1 MKKNIVYANI
11 ITQIIKKEEITM
23 NRTKKILAVILS
35 ALMLFGVMS
44 LVVSAQEKDNTLRF
58 GDDGKFTILQ
68 FADIQDGYP
77 LMTITKKLLQD
88 TLAKVQPDLV
98 VLTGDNIS
106 GGSTNTKVITRAA
119 INEFMSIFEKAGVP
133 TAAVFGNHDDES
145 EFADKDFQ
153 MSVYESYD
161 CFVGYNEGDSIPGV
175 GTYNIPVVSSDGTRI
190 AFNIWMTDSGTYNT
204 ENDLGGYACTTK
216 EQIAWYV
223 EKSNELKA
231 LNGGNPV
238 PSINF
243 QHIIVPEIFDALAEC
258 EAGTPESISRGD
270 KYLTLPEGVE
280 GHLHESPCPPNYNNG
295 QFAAFKQQGDVFAT
309 VSGHDHVNNFV
320 VPYEGIDIV
329 NTPGVGFS
337 SYNDETVGSRVFV
350 IDENDPE
357 NYETYV
363 DGYFD
368 VYGDDEAALYRYQA
382 YSRTTDDLTK
392 FVAWFKMI
400 FATIKAMF

>member
-1 MKKNIVYANI
+1 
-11 ITQIIKKEEITM
+11 M
-23 NRTKKILAVILS
+23 NRTKKIIAVLLS
-35 ALMLFGVMS
+35 VLMTMSFASLF
-44 LVVSAQEKDNTLRF
+44 AFAAEEEKTLQF

-88 TLAKVQPDLV
+88 TVKKVQPDLI

-106 GGSTNTKVITRAA
+106 GGSTTTKVITRAA
-119 INEFMSIFEKAGVP
+119 INEYMSIFEKAGIP

-145 EFADKDFQ
+145 ALADKNFQ

-175 GTYNIPVVSSDGTRI
+175 GTYNLPIMSSDGSKI

-216 EQIAWYV
+216 EQIEWYI

-231 LNGGNPV
+231 LNGGKPV

-243 QHIIVPEIFDALAEC
+243 QHIIVPEIYDALAVC
-258 EAGTPESISRGD
+258 EEGTPESIQHGN
-270 KYLTLPEGVE
+270 KFLTLPDGVE
-280 GHLHESPCPPNYNNG
+280 GHLHENPCPPNYNNG
-295 QFAAFKQQGDVFAT
+295 QFAAFLQQGDVLAT
-309 VSGHDHVNNFV
+309 VSGHDHVNTFV
-320 VPYEGIDIV
+320 VPYKGIDIV

-363 DGYFD
+363 EGYFD
-368 VYGDDEAALYRYQA
+368 VYGDDEEALYRYQA
-382 YSRTTDDLTK
+382 YSRTTDGLTK
-392 FVAWFKMI
+392 VLSWFKMVFAMLKNI
-400 FATIKAMF
+400 F

>member
-1 MKKNIVYANI
+1 MNKAKKLFAVVLSVLMMLSCASLFAFAAE
-11 ITQIIKKEEITM
+11 KEEVL
-23 NRTKKILAVILS
+23 K
-35 ALMLFGVMS
+35 
-44 LVVSAQEKDNTLRF
+44 F

-77 LMTITKKLLQD
+77 LMTITKKLLED
-88 TLAKVQPDLV
+88 TVKMVQPDLI

-106 GGSTNTKVITRAA
+106 GGSTTTKLITRAA
-119 INEFMSIFEKAGVP
+119 INEFMSIFEKAGIP

-145 EFADKDFQ
+145 ALADKDFQ

-161 CFVGYNEGDSIPGV
+161 CFVGYNEGDIIPGV
-175 GTYNIPVVSSDGTRI
+175 GTYNLPILSSDASRV
-190 AFNIWMTDSGTYNT
+190 AFNIWMTDSGTYNS

-231 LNGGNPV
+231 QNGGTPV

-243 QHIIVPEIFDALAEC
+243 QHIIVPEIYDALVEC
-258 EAGTPESISRGD
+258 EAGTPNSISRGD
-270 KYLTLPEGVE
+270 KFLTLPEGVD
-280 GHLHESPCPPNYNNG
+280 GALHENPCPPNYNNG
-295 QFAAFKQQGDVFAT
+295 QFAAFVQQGDVLAT
-309 VSGHDHVNNFV
+309 VSGHDHVNSFV
-320 VPYEGIDIV
+320 VPYQGVDIV

-350 IDENDPE
+350 IDENAPE
-357 NYETYV
+357 AYETYV
-363 DGYFD
+363 LGYFD
-368 VYGDDEAALYRYQA
+368 VYGDDEEAFYRYQA

-400 FATIKAMF
+400 FAAIKGLFA

>member
-1 MKKNIVYANI
+1 
-11 ITQIIKKEEITM
+11 M
-23 NRTKKILAVILS
+23 NTTKKILAVILS
-35 ALMLFGVMS
+35 VFIMLSCAS
-44 LVVSAQEKDNTLRF
+44 LFAFAAKEDTTLKF
-58 GDDGKFTILQ
+58 GDDGKFTILN

-88 TLAKVQPDLV
+88 TIEMVQPDLI

-106 GGSTNTKVITRAA
+106 GGSTTTKVITRAA
-119 INEFMSIFEKAGVP
+119 INEFMSIFEKAGIP

-145 EFADKDFQ
+145 ALADKDFQ

-161 CFVGYNEGDSIPGV
+161 CFVGYNEGNSLPGV
-175 GTYNIPVVSSDGTRI
+175 GTYNLPIMSSDGNKI
-190 AFNIWMTDSGTYNT
+190 AFNIWMTDSGTYNS

-231 LNGGNPV
+231 QNGGQPV

-243 QHIIVPEIFDALAEC
+243 QHIIVPDIYDAFVEC
-258 EAGTPESISRGD
+258 EEGTANSIERDG
-270 KYLTLPEGVE
+270 KFYTFPEGSTGVM
-280 GHLHESPCPPNYNNG
+280 HENPCPPHYSNG
-295 QFAAFKQQGDVFAT
+295 QFQAFLQQGDVIAT
-309 VSGHDHVNNFV
+309 VSGHDHVNDFV
-320 VPYEGIDIV
+320 VPFKGIDII
-329 NTPGVGFS
+329 NTPGAGFS

-350 IDENDPE
+350 LDENEPE

-363 DGYFD
+363 LGYFD
-368 VYGDDEAALYRYQA
+368 VYGDDEVALYRYQA

-400 FATIKAMF
+400 FASIFAIFG

>member
-1 MKKNIVYANI
+1 
-11 ITQIIKKEEITM
+11 M
-23 NRTKKILAVILS
+23 NRTKKIFAVALS
-35 ALMLFGVMS
+35 VIMMLSCMS
-44 LVVSAQEKDNTLRF
+44 LMAFAKEEKMTLQF
-58 GDDGKFTILQ
+58 NEDGKFTILQ

-77 LMTITKKLLQD
+77 MLTITKKLIQD
-88 TLAKVQPDLV
+88 TIAKVQPDLI

-106 GGSTNTKVITRAA
+106 GGSTTTKVITRAA
-119 INEFMSIFEKAGVP
+119 INEFMSIFEKAGIP

-145 EFADKDFQ
+145 ALADKDFQ

-161 CFVGYNEGDSIPGV
+161 CFVGYNEGDSIPGC
-175 GTYNIPVVSSDGTRI
+175 GTYNLPIMSSDGERI
-190 AFNIWMTDSGTYNT
+190 AFNVWMTDSGTYNS

-231 LNGGNPV
+231 QNGGNPV

-243 QHIIVPEIFDALAEC
+243 QHIIVPEIFDALVPCAE
-258 EAGTPESISRGD
+258 GTAESVEHNNGYI
-270 KYLTLPEGVE
+270 TLPEGVE
-280 GHLHESPCPPNYNNG
+280 GHLHEHPCPPNYNNG
-295 QFAAFKQQGDVFAT
+295 QFAAFVQQGDVLAT
-309 VSGHDHVNNFV
+309 VSGHDHKNEFV
-320 VPYEGIDIV
+320 IPYMGVDII

-350 IDENDPE
+350 IDENDPAS
-357 NYETYV
+357 YETYCE
-363 DGYFD
+363 GYFD
-368 VYGDDEAALYRYQA
+368 VYGDDEVALYRYQA

-400 FATIKAMF
+400 FASIAAIFA

>member
-1 MKKNIVYANI
+1 M
-11 ITQIIKKEEITM
+11 KEEIKM
-23 NRTKKILAVILS
+23 NRTKKIIAVLLS
-35 ALMLFGVMS
+35 VLMTMSFASLF
-44 LVVSAQEKDNTLRF
+44 AFAAEEEKTLQF

-88 TLAKVQPDLV
+88 TVKKVQPDLI

-106 GGSTNTKVITRAA
+106 GGSTTTKVITRAA
-119 INEFMSIFEKAGVP
+119 INEYMSIFEKAGIP

-145 EFADKDFQ
+145 ALADKNFQ

-175 GTYNIPVVSSDGTRI
+175 GTYNLPIMSSDGSKI

-216 EQIAWYV
+216 EQIEWYI

-231 LNGGNPV
+231 LNGGKPV

-243 QHIIVPEIFDALAEC
+243 QHIIVPEIYDALAVC
-258 EAGTPESISRGD
+258 EEGTPESIQHGN
-270 KYLTLPEGVE
+270 KFLTLPDGVE
-280 GHLHESPCPPNYNNG
+280 GHLHENPCPPNYNNG
-295 QFAAFKQQGDVFAT
+295 QFAAFLQQGDVLAT
-309 VSGHDHVNNFV
+309 VSGHDHVNTFV
-320 VPYEGIDIV
+320 VPYKGIDIV

-363 DGYFD
+363 EGYFD
-368 VYGDDEAALYRYQA
+368 VYGDDEEALYRYQA
-382 YSRTTDDLTK
+382 YSRTTDGLTK
-392 FVAWFKMI
+392 VLSWFKMVFAMLKNI
-400 FATIKAMF
+400 F

>member
-1 MKKNIVYANI
+1 
-11 ITQIIKKEEITM
+11 M
-23 NRTKKILAVILS
+23 NRAKKILAVVLS
-35 ALMLFGVMS
+35 VLMMVSCIS
-44 LVVSAQEKDNTLRF
+44 LVAGAKEDEKTLQF

-68 FADIQDGYP
+68 LADMQDGYP
-77 LMTITKKLLQD
+77 MMTITKNYIKATID
-88 TLAKVQPDLV
+88 AVKPDLI

-106 GGSTNTKVITRAA
+106 GGSTTTKVVTRAA
-119 INEFMSIFEKAGVP
+119 INEFMSIFEKAGIP

-145 EFADKDFQ
+145 LLADKDFQ

-175 GTYNIPVVSSDGTRI
+175 GTYNLPIMSSDGERI

-223 EKSNELKA
+223 QKSNELKA
-231 LNGGNPV
+231 QNGGEPV
-238 PSINF
+238 YSINF
-243 QHIIVPEIFDALAEC
+243 QHIIVPEIYDALQEC
-258 EAGTPESISRGD
+258 EEGTPNSIAHGN
-270 KYLTLPEGVE
+270 KFLTLPKGVE
-280 GHLHESPCPPNYNNG
+280 GTLHEAPCPPQYNNG
-295 QFAAFKQQGDVFAT
+295 QFAAFRQQGDVLAT
-309 VSGHDHVNNFV
+309 VSGHDHVNSFV
-320 VPYEGIDIV
+320 VPYKGVDIV

-350 IDENDPE
+350 LDENAPE
-357 NYETYV
+357 DYVTYTF
-363 DGYFD
+363 GYFD
-368 VYGDDEAALYRYQA
+368 IFGDDEEALYRYQA

-400 FATIKAMF
+400 FAMIKNIF

>member
-1 MKKNIVYANI
+1 MNKFKKAFAVVLSVLMLLSFVSLMAFA
-11 ITQIIKKEEITM
+11 KEEEKT
-23 NRTKKILAVILS
+23 LQ
-35 ALMLFGVMS
+35 FG
-44 LVVSAQEKDNTLRF
+44 E
-58 GDDGKFTILQ
+58 DGKFTILQ

-88 TLAKVQPDLV
+88 TIKKVQPDLI

-106 GGSTNTKVITRAA
+106 GGSTTTKVLTRAA
-119 INEFMSIFEKAGVP
+119 INEYMSIFEKAGIP

-145 EFADKDFQ
+145 ALADKDFQ

-161 CFVGYNEGDSIPGV
+161 CFVGYNEGDIIPGV
-175 GTYNIPVVSSDGTRI
+175 GTYNLPIMSSDGSKI
-190 AFNIWMTDSGTYNT
+190 AFNIWMTDSGTYNS

-231 LNGGNPV
+231 QNGGVPV

-243 QHIIVPEIFDALAEC
+243 QHIIVPEIYDALVEC
-258 EAGTPESISRGD
+258 EEGTPNSIQSGN
-270 KYLTLPEGVE
+270 KFLTLPEGSNGV
-280 GHLHESPCPPNYNNG
+280 LHEAPCPPNYSNG
-295 QFAAFKQQGDVFAT
+295 QFQAFEQQGDVIAT

-320 VPYEGIDIV
+320 VPYQGIDII

-363 DGYFD
+363 EGYFD
-368 VYGDDEAALYRYQA
+368 VYGDDEIALYRYQA

-392 FVAWFKMI
+392 FVSWFKMI
-400 FATIKAMF
+400 FASIKAIFA

>member
-1 MKKNIVYANI
+1 
-11 ITQIIKKEEITM
+11 M
-23 NRTKKILAVILS
+23 NRTKKIIAVLLTV
-35 ALMLFGVMS
+35 LMMMSFTSLF
-44 LVVSAQEKDNTLRF
+44 AFAAEEDKTLQF
-58 GDDGKFTILQ
+58 GEDGKFTILN

-88 TLAKVQPDLV
+88 TIKKVQPDLI

-106 GGSTNTKVITRAA
+106 GGSTTTKVITRAA
-119 INEFMSIFEKAGVP
+119 INEFMSIFEKAGIP

-145 EFADKDFQ
+145 ALADKDFQ

-175 GTYNIPVVSSDGTRI
+175 GTYNLPIMSSDGSKI
-190 AFNIWMTDSGTYNT
+190 AFNLWMTDSGTYNS

-216 EQIAWYV
+216 EQIEWYI

-231 LNGGNPV
+231 LNGGKPV

-243 QHIIVPEIFDALAEC
+243 QHIIVPDIFDALVEC
-258 EAGTPESISRGD
+258 EAGTENSISSGGRF
-270 KYLTLPEGVE
+270 LTLPEGSV
-280 GHLHESPCPPNYNNG
+280 GVIHESPCPPNYSNG
-295 QFAAFKQQGDVFAT
+295 QFQAFLQQGDVLAT
-309 VSGHDHVNNFV
+309 VSGHDHVNSFV
-320 VPYEGIDIV
+320 VPYKGIDIV

-337 SYNDETVGSRVFV
+337 SYNDDQVGSRVFV
-350 IDENDPE
+350 LDENDPE

-363 DGYFD
+363 EGYFD
-368 VYGDDEAALYRYQA
+368 VYGDDEEAFYRYQA

-392 FVAWFKMI
+392 FLSWFKMI
-400 FATIKAMF
+400 FAMIKNIF

>member
-1 MKKNIVYANI
+1 MNKFKKAFAVVLSVLMLLSFVSLMAFA
-11 ITQIIKKEEITM
+11 KEEEKT
-23 NRTKKILAVILS
+23 LQ
-35 ALMLFGVMS
+35 FG
-44 LVVSAQEKDNTLRF
+44 E
-58 GDDGKFTILQ
+58 DGKFTILQ

-88 TLAKVQPDLV
+88 TIKKVQPDLI

-106 GGSTNTKVITRAA
+106 GGSTTTKVITRAA
-119 INEFMSIFEKAGVP
+119 INEYMSIFEKAGIP

-145 EFADKDFQ
+145 ILADKDFQ

-161 CFVGYNEGDSIPGV
+161 CFVGYNEGDDIPGV
-175 GTYNIPVVSSDGTRI
+175 GTYNLPIKSSDGERI
-190 AFNIWMTDSGTYNT
+190 AFNIWMTDSGTYNS
-204 ENDLGGYACTTK
+204 ENNLGGYACTTK

-231 LNGGNPV
+231 QNGGEPV
-238 PSINF
+238 PSFNF
-243 QHIIVPEIFDALAEC
+243 QHIIVPDIYDALVEC
-258 EAGTPESISRGD
+258 EEGTPNSIQSGNRF
-270 KYLTLPEGVE
+270 LTLPEGNNGV
-280 GHLHESPCPPNYNNG
+280 LHEAPCPPNYSNG
-295 QFAAFKQQGDVFAT
+295 QFQAFVQQGDVIAT

-320 VPYEGIDIV
+320 VPYQGIDII

-350 IDENDPE
+350 IDENAPE

-363 DGYFD
+363 VGYFD
-368 VYGDDEAALYRYQA
+368 VYGDDEIALYRYQA

-392 FVAWFKMI
+392 FVSWFKMI
-400 FATIKAMF
+400 FASIKAIFA

>member
-1 MKKNIVYANI
+1 MNRVKKFFAVALSVIMMLSCVSLIAFA
-11 ITQIIKKEEITM
+11 KEEE
-23 NRTKKILAVILS
+23 
-35 ALMLFGVMS
+35 MS
-44 LVVSAQEKDNTLRF
+44 LQFN
-58 GDDGKFTILQ
+58 DDGKFTILQ

-77 LMTITKKLLQD
+77 MLTITKKLIKD
-88 TLAKVQPDLV
+88 TLDKVQPDLV

-106 GGSTNTKVITRAA
+106 GGSTTTKVITRAA

-145 EFADKDFQ
+145 ALADKDFQ

-161 CFVGYNEGDSIPGV
+161 CFVGYNEGDIIPGC
-175 GTYNIPVVSSDGTRI
+175 GTYNLPIMSSDGERI
-190 AFNIWMTDSGTYNT
+190 AFNIWMTDSGTYNS
-204 ENDLGGYACTTK
+204 ENDRGGYACTTK

-231 LNGGNPV
+231 QNGGIPV

-243 QHIIVPEIFDALAEC
+243 QHIIVPNIFDALVEC
-258 EAGTPESISRGD
+258 EEGTPESVPYGNRFI
-270 KYLTLPEGVE
+270 TLPEGIE
-280 GHLHESPCPPNYNNG
+280 GHLHETPCPPNYSNG
-295 QFAAFKQQGDVFAT
+295 QFEAFVQQGDVLAT
-309 VSGHDHVNNFV
+309 VSGHDHKNAFV
-320 VPYEGIDIV
+320 IPHMGVDII

-357 NYETYV
+357 NYETYCE
-363 DGYFD
+363 GYFD
-368 VYGDDEAALYRYQA
+368 VYGDDEVALYRYQA

-400 FATIKAMF
+400 FASITAIFA

>member
-1 MKKNIVYANI
+1 
-11 ITQIIKKEEITM
+11 M

-58 GDDGKFTILQ
+58 GYDGKFTILQ

-77 LMTITKKLLQD
+77 LMTITKKLIQD

-280 GHLHESPCPPNYNNG
+280 GHLHESPCPPNYSNG
-295 QFAAFKQQGDVFAT
+295 QFAAFKQQGDVLAT
-309 VSGHDHVNNFV
+309 VSGHDHVNSFV

-363 DGYFD
+363 EGYFD

>member
-1 MKKNIVYANI
+1 
-11 ITQIIKKEEITM
+11 M

-363 DGYFD
+363 EGYFD
-368 VYGDDEAALYRYQA
+368 V
-382 YSRTTDDLTK
+382 
-392 FVAWFKMI
+392 
-400 FATIKAMF
+400 

>member
-1 MKKNIVYANI
+1 MNRAKKFFAVALSVIMMLSCVSLIAFA
-11 ITQIIKKEEITM
+11 KEEE
-23 NRTKKILAVILS
+23 
-35 ALMLFGVMS
+35 MS
-44 LVVSAQEKDNTLRF
+44 LQFN
-58 GDDGKFTILQ
+58 DDGKFTILQ

-77 LMTITKKLLQD
+77 MLTITKKLIKD
-88 TLAKVQPDLV
+88 TLDKVQPDLV

-106 GGSTNTKVITRAA
+106 GGSTTTKVITRAA

-145 EFADKDFQ
+145 ALADKDFQ

-161 CFVGYNEGDSIPGV
+161 CFVGYNEGDIIPGC
-175 GTYNIPVVSSDGTRI
+175 GTYNLPIMSSDGERI
-190 AFNIWMTDSGTYNT
+190 AFNIWMTDSGTYNS

-216 EQIAWYV
+216 EQIAWYI

-231 LNGGNPV
+231 QNGGNPV

-243 QHIIVPEIFDALAEC
+243 QHIIVPNIFDALVEC
-258 EAGTPESISRGD
+258 EEGTPESVPYGNRFV
-270 KYLTLPEGVE
+270 TLPEGIE
-280 GHLHESPCPPNYNNG
+280 GHLHETPCPPNYSNG
-295 QFAAFKQQGDVFAT
+295 QFEAFVQQGDVLAT
-309 VSGHDHVNNFV
+309 VSGHDHKNDFV
-320 VPYEGIDIV
+320 IPHMGVDII

-357 NYETYV
+357 NYETYCE
-363 DGYFD
+363 GYFD
-368 VYGDDEAALYRYQA
+368 VYGDDEVALYRYQA

-400 FATIKAMF
+400 FASIAAIFA

>member
-1 MKKNIVYANI
+1 
-11 ITQIIKKEEITM
+11 M

-295 QFAAFKQQGDVFAT
+295 QFAAFKQQGDVLAT

-363 DGYFD
+363 EGYFD

>member
-1 MKKNIVYANI
+1 MS
-11 ITQIIKKEEITM
+11 
-23 NRTKKILAVILS
+23 RTKKLFAIVLS
-35 ALMLFGVMS
+35 ALMMLSCASLFA
-44 LVVSAQEKDNTLRF
+44 SAANTDTTLKF

-77 LMTITKKLLQD
+77 LMSITKKLIKD
-88 TLAKVQPDLV
+88 TLNQVQPDLV

-106 GGSTNTKVITRAA
+106 GGSTTTKVITHAA

-161 CFVGYNEGDSIPGV
+161 CFVGYNEGDSLPGC
-175 GTYNIPVVSSDGTRI
+175 GTYNLPVMSSDGERI

-204 ENDLGGYACTTK
+204 ENNLGGYACTTK

-223 EKSNELKA
+223 ETSNALKA
-231 LNGGNPV
+231 QNGGKAV

-243 QHIIVPEIFDALAEC
+243 QHIIVPDIFDALVEC
-258 EAGTPESISRGD
+258 EAGTPNSIARGD
-270 KYLTLPEGVE
+270 KFITLPEGNT
-280 GHLHESPCPPNYNNG
+280 GILHESPCPPNYSNG
-295 QFAAFKQQGDVFAT
+295 QFQAFLQQGDVLAT
-309 VSGHDHVNNFV
+309 VSGHDHVNSFV
-320 VPYEGIDIV
+320 VPYKGIDIV

-350 IDENDPE
+350 IDENAPE
-357 NYETYV
+357 DYETYV
-363 DGYFD
+363 LGYFD
-368 VYGDDEAALYRYQA
+368 VYGDDEEALYRYQA
-382 YSRTTDDLTK
+382 YSRTTDDMTK

-400 FATIKAMF
+400 FAMIKNIF

>member
-1 MKKNIVYANI
+1 MNRAKKFFAVALSVIMMLSCVSLIAFA
-11 ITQIIKKEEITM
+11 KEEE
-23 NRTKKILAVILS
+23 
-35 ALMLFGVMS
+35 MS
-44 LVVSAQEKDNTLRF
+44 LQFN
-58 GDDGKFTILQ
+58 DDGKFTILQ

-77 LMTITKKLLQD
+77 MLTITKKLIKD
-88 TLAKVQPDLV
+88 TLDKVQPDLV

-106 GGSTNTKVITRAA
+106 GGSTTTKVITRAA

-145 EFADKDFQ
+145 ALADKDFQ

-161 CFVGYNEGDSIPGV
+161 CFVGYNEGDIIPGC
-175 GTYNIPVVSSDGTRI
+175 GTYNLPIMSSDGERI
-190 AFNIWMTDSGTYNT
+190 AFNIWMTDSGTYNS

-216 EQIAWYV
+216 EQIAWYI

-231 LNGGNPV
+231 QNGGNPV

-243 QHIIVPEIFDALAEC
+243 QHIIVPNIFDALVEC
-258 EAGTPESISRGD
+258 EEGTPESVPHGNRFI
-270 KYLTLPEGVE
+270 TLPEGIE
-280 GHLHESPCPPNYNNG
+280 GHLHETPCPPNYSNG
-295 QFAAFKQQGDVFAT
+295 QFEAFVQQGDVLAT
-309 VSGHDHVNNFV
+309 VSGHDHKNDFV
-320 VPYEGIDIV
+320 IPHMGVDII

-357 NYETYV
+357 NYETYCE
-363 DGYFD
+363 GYFD
-368 VYGDDEAALYRYQA
+368 VYGDDEVALYRYQA

-400 FATIKAMF
+400 FASIAAIFA

>member
-1 MKKNIVYANI
+1 
-11 ITQIIKKEEITM
+11 M
-23 NRTKKILAVILS
+23 NRTKKIFAFALSVIMMLS
-35 ALMLFGVMS
+35 CMS
-44 LVVSAQEKDNTLRF
+44 LMAFAKEEKMTLQF
-58 GDDGKFTILQ
+58 NEDGKFTVLQ

-77 LMTITKKLLQD
+77 MLTITKKLIKD
-88 TLAKVQPDLV
+88 TLDKVQPDLV

-106 GGSTNTKVITRAA
+106 GGSTTTKVITRAA

-145 EFADKDFQ
+145 ALADKDFQ

-161 CFVGYNEGDSIPGV
+161 CFVGYNEGDIIPGC
-175 GTYNIPVVSSDGTRI
+175 GTYNLPIMSSDGERI
-190 AFNIWMTDSGTYNT
+190 AFNIWMTDSGTYNS

-231 LNGGNPV
+231 QNGGNPV

-243 QHIIVPEIFDALAEC
+243 QHIIVPNIFDALVEC
-258 EAGTPESISRGD
+258 EEGTPESVPYGNRFI
-270 KYLTLPEGVE
+270 TLPEGIE
-280 GHLHESPCPPNYNNG
+280 GHLHETPCPPNYSNG
-295 QFAAFKQQGDVFAT
+295 QFEAFVQQGDVLAT
-309 VSGHDHVNNFV
+309 VSGHDHKNDFV
-320 VPYEGIDIV
+320 IPHMGVDII

-357 NYETYV
+357 NYETYCE
-363 DGYFD
+363 GYFD
-368 VYGDDEAALYRYQA
+368 VYGDDEVALYRYQA

-400 FATIKAMF
+400 FASIAAIFA

>member
-1 MKKNIVYANI
+1 
-11 ITQIIKKEEITM
+11 M
-23 NRTKKILAVILS
+23 NRIRKIFAVLLS
-35 ALMLFGVMS
+35 ALMMLSCVA
-44 LVVSAQEKDNTLRF
+44 LTASAKEQDTTLQF

-77 LMTITKKLLQD
+77 LMTITKKLLED
-88 TLAKVQPDLV
+88 TIKMVQPDLI

-106 GGSTNTKVITRAA
+106 GGSTTTKVITRAA
-119 INEFMSIFEKAGVP
+119 INEFMSIFEKAGIP

-145 EFADKDFQ
+145 VLADKDFQ

-175 GTYNIPVVSSDGTRI
+175 GTYNLPIMSSDGERI

-223 EKSNELKA
+223 DKSNELKA
-231 LNGGNPV
+231 QNGGNPV

-243 QHIIVPEIFDALAEC
+243 QHIIVPEIYNALVEC
-258 EAGTPESISRGD
+258 EEGAPESIKEGD
-270 KYLTLPEGVE
+270 KFLTLPEGVE
-280 GHLHESPCPPNYNNG
+280 GHLHENPCPPHYNNG
-295 QFAAFKQQGDVFAT
+295 QFAAFVQQGDVLAT
-309 VSGHDHVNNFV
+309 VSGHDHKNDFV
-320 VPYEGIDIV
+320 VPYNGVDIV
-329 NTPGVGFS
+329 NTPGAGFS

-350 IDENDPE
+350 IDENAPE
-357 NYETYV
+357 AYETYTV
-363 DGYFD
+363 GYFD
-368 VYGDDEAALYRYQA
+368 VYGDDEIALYRYQA

-400 FATIKAMF
+400 FASIKAIFA

>member
-1 MKKNIVYANI
+1 
-11 ITQIIKKEEITM
+11 M
-23 NRTKKILAVILS
+23 NKTKKIFAIVLS
-35 ALMLFGVMS
+35 VLMMLSCASLFA
-44 LVVSAQEKDNTLRF
+44 SAAETKTELRF

-77 LMTITKKLLQD
+77 MLTVTKNLIKA
-88 TLAKVQPDLV
+88 TVAKVQPDLI

-106 GGSTNTKVITRAA
+106 GGSTTTKVVTRAA
-119 INEFMSIFEKAGVP
+119 INEYMSIFEKAGIP

-145 EFADKDFQ
+145 ALADKDFQ

-161 CFVGYNEGDSIPGV
+161 CFVGYNEGDIIPGV
-175 GTYNIPVVSSDGTRI
+175 GTYNVPIMSSDGERI
-190 AFNIWMTDSGTYNT
+190 AFNIWMTDSGTYNS

-231 LNGGNPV
+231 ANGGEPV

-243 QHIIVPEIFDALAEC
+243 QHIIVPEIYDALAEC
-258 EAGTPESISRGD
+258 DAAGENVISRGD

-280 GHLHESPCPPNYNNG
+280 GTLHENPCPPNYNNG
-295 QFAAFKQQGDVFAT
+295 QFDAFLQQGDVIAT
-309 VSGHDHVNNFV
+309 VSGHDHTNKFV
-320 VPYEGIDIV
+320 IDYKGIDII

-363 DGYFD
+363 EGYFD
-368 VYGDDEAALYRYQA
+368 VFGDDEEAFYRYQA
-382 YSRTTDDLTK
+382 YSRTTDDMTK
-392 FVAWFKMI
+392 FVSWFKMI
-400 FATIKAMF
+400 FAVIKGLFA

>member
-1 MKKNIVYANI
+1 MKRMKKIS
-11 ITQIIKKEEITM
+11 
-23 NRTKKILAVILS
+23 AVLLS
-35 ALMLFGVMS
+35 ILMLLSCAS
-44 LVVSAQEKDNTLRF
+44 LVASAAEKETVLQF

-77 LMTITKKLLQD
+77 LMTITKKLIQD
-88 TLAKVQPDLV
+88 TIKKVQPDLI

-106 GGSTNTKVITRAA
+106 GGSTTTKVVTRAA
-119 INEFMSIFEKAGVP
+119 INEFMSIFEKAGIP

-145 EFADKDFQ
+145 ALADKDFQ

-161 CFVGYNEGDSIPGV
+161 CFVGYNEGDIIPGV
-175 GTYNIPVVSSDGTRI
+175 GTYNLPIMSSDGEKI
-190 AFNIWMTDSGTYNT
+190 AFNIWMTDSGTYNS

-223 EKSNELKA
+223 EKSEELKA
-231 LNGGNPV
+231 QNGGKAV

-243 QHIIVPEIFDALAEC
+243 QHIIVPEIYEALAEC
-258 EAGTPESISRGD
+258 EEGAPESISHNG
-270 KYLTLPEGVE
+270 KFLTLPEGVE
-280 GHLHESPCPPNYNNG
+280 GHLHENPCPPNYSNG
-295 QFAAFKQQGDVFAT
+295 QFDAFLQQGDVLAT
-309 VSGHDHVNNFV
+309 VSGHDHKNDFV
-320 VPYEGIDIV
+320 VPYKGVDIV

-363 DGYFD
+363 EGYFD
-368 VYGDDEAALYRYQA
+368 VYGDDEVALYRYQA
-382 YSRTTDDLTK
+382 YSRTTDDFTK
-392 FVAWFKMI
+392 FVSWFKMI
-400 FATIKAMF
+400 FASIKAIFA

>member
-1 MKKNIVYANI
+1 
-11 ITQIIKKEEITM
+11 M

-363 DGYFD
+363 EGYFD